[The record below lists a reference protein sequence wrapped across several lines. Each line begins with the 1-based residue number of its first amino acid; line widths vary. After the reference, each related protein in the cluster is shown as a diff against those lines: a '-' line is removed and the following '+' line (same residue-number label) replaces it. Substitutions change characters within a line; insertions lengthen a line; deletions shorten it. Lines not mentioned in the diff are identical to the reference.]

1 MEHLR
6 QYTWAESPGT
16 QPTVRVCT
24 EVLTLSEPL
33 HQLLDA
39 DTTYTSDPFPA
50 GTQPPSSVKENMRFW
65 YKGLPALPSPDQANL
80 LLSWCPGP
88 HGPIGVAACLL
99 PLGSSRGQ
107 DAPYSVSPST
117 QNRASGAGTRRILR
131 MLWVLSVL
139 TTSSQNILRIPWCTC
154 HSSIPTSTGS
164 NFLSSPF
171 DHRERSLNS

>member
-1 MEHLR
+1 MIYFVSHPMHTGKEHTFTDAGAVLHTREFR
-6 QYTWAESPGT
+6 QAGSPCCCLTVGCRLTDREAGLSLAVHWLKPLFHSVGSIPIPDLGNKNPHTKRERNGT
-16 QPTVRVCT
+16 V
-24 EVLTLSEPL
+24 
-33 HQLLDA
+33 
-39 DTTYTSDPFPA
+39 
-50 GTQPPSSVKENMRFW
+50 
-65 YKGLPALPSPDQANL
+65 
-80 LLSWCPGP
+80 
-88 HGPIGVAACLL
+88 
-99 PLGSSRGQ
+99 GQ
-107 DAPYSVSPST
+107 KST